1 MKILKTAALCWML
14 MGAVLPAF
22 ASTYYVSP
30 TGNDL
35 ADGSSATPWKTLQ
48 HAADNVGP
56 GDAVMVR
63 AGTYV
68 GFVLGWDFPQN
79 GTPTQPILF
88 QAEPGAIINSRN
100 NKTADGI
107 NLEGASYIQIVGF
120 TIQNNGSIT
129 RAGIRSVTNTNA
141 VIRGNSVDGMG
152 TWGIFTG
159 FSENVLIEDNE
170 TSHSVSQHGIYVS
183 NSADNPIIRGNH
195 SWGNNSCGIHM
206 NGDVSQG
213 GDGIISGALVERNII
228 HDNGRSGGSGINCDG
243 VQGSVIQNNL
253 LNNNHASGISLYV
266 IDGADGSKN
275 NLVVNNT
282 IIEAADARW
291 AVNIQ
296 DGSTGNT
303 VLNNILFNN
312 HPWHGSIS
320 ISANSLPGFSSDH
333 NIVEGRFTT
342 DDGNSVLTL
351 SQWQSQTGQDGNSI
365 IAGQASV
372 FRNVV
377 ANDYHLSAT
386 SPAIDNGVPVTDVT
400 TDIEGDPRPQGSGW
414 DIGAYEYKP
423 GIIYVSKDGSCN
435 GHNPCRPNIQNGIAL
450 ASAPSLIK
458 ITQETYNENIILDVD
473 EEIPLQGG
481 WDTNF
486 TSSSSYTIING
497 SITITHGTMIFEY
510 IILQ

>member
-1 MKILKTAALCWML
+1 MKILETMALFCML

-22 ASTYYVSP
+22 ASMYYVSP

-35 ADGSSATPWKTLQ
+35 ADGSSANPWKTLQ

-56 GDAVMVR
+56 GDAVVVR
-63 AGTYV
+63 AGTYA

-88 QAEPGAIINSRN
+88 QADPGTIINSRN

-129 RAGIRSVTNTNA
+129 RAGIRSVTNANA
-141 VIRGNSVDGMG
+141 VIRGNRVDGMG

-170 TSHSVSQHGIYVS
+170 TSHSASQHGIYVS
-183 NSADNPIIRGNH
+183 NSADNPVIRGNK
-195 SWGNNSCGIHM
+195 SWGNYACGIHM
-206 NGDVSQG
+206 NGDVSMG
-213 GDGIISGALVERNII
+213 GDGIISGALVEGNII
-228 HDNGRSGGSGINCDG
+228 HDNGSGGGSGINCDG
-243 VQGSVIQNNL
+243 VQNSVIQNNL
-253 LNNNHASGISLYV
+253 LYNNHASGISLYV

-282 IIEAADARW
+282 IIEAADGRW

-296 DGSTGNT
+296 AGSTGNA

-342 DDGNSVLTL
+342 DDGN
-351 SQWQSQTGQDGNSI
+351 
-365 IAGQASV
+365 
-372 FRNVV
+372 R
-377 ANDYHLSAT
+377 
-386 SPAIDNGVPVTDVT
+386 GVRQ
-400 TDIEGDPRPQGSGW
+400 ICG
-414 DIGAYEYKP
+414 
-423 GIIYVSKDGSCN
+423 
-435 GHNPCRPNIQNGIAL
+435 
-450 ASAPSLIK
+450 
-458 ITQETYNENIILDVD
+458 
-473 EEIPLQGG
+473 
-481 WDTNF
+481 
-486 TSSSSYTIING
+486 
-497 SITITHGTMIFEY
+497 
-510 IILQ
+510 